1 VVDDW
6 QLNKSGVPSVNR
18 VKRFT
23 IVPHGTEKIRLMDSN
38 AFQLRLATVPVL
50 DDILR
55 DGARLALQTA
65 IERELREYIER
76 NRHHV
81 DEEGHRLVVR
91 NGYHPTRTIQ
101 SGAGPIEVR
110 QPRVN
115 DKRVDEQGNR
125 FHFTSEILPPY
136 LRKTRAIEE
145 LVPWLYLKG
154 ISTGDFPEAL
164 ACLGHDGSGLS
175 ATTVVRM
182 KEIWQGEYENFS
194 RRPLIGKRYVYV
206 WADGIYFNV
215 RLTDDRPCVLVLMG
229 ALEDGTKELI
239 AMIDGQRESEQSWL
253 ELLVDARGRGLV
265 DAPMLATGDGAL
277 GFWKA
282 IRQVYPSTTHQRCW
296 VHKTANVLNKLPRG
310 QQVSAKSMLHEIW
323 MAATKEEALKA
334 MGKFTTTHQAKYPKA
349 VECLLKD
356 KEELL
361 AFYDFPAEHW
371 QHLRTSNP
379 IESTFA
385 TVRLRTSKTK
395 GAGSRTACL
404 AMAFKL
410 VESAQN
416 HWRKLNGSTLLPQVI
431 AGVIFKDG
439 TKLAA

>member
-1 VVDDW
+1 
-6 QLNKSGVPSVNR
+6 
-18 VKRFT
+18 
-23 IVPHGTEKIRLMDSN
+23 
-38 AFQLRLATVPVL
+38 
-50 DDILR
+50 
-55 DGARLALQTA
+55 LQAA
-65 IERELREYIER
+65 IEQEVEEYIGR
-76 NRHHV
+76 NSRCL
-81 DEEGHRLVVR
+81 DEHGRRQVVR
-91 NGYHPTRTIQ
+91 NGHHPARKIQ
-101 SGAGPIEVR
+101 SGNGPIEVL

-125 FHFTSEILPPY
+125 FHFTSKILPPY
-136 LRKTRAIEE
+136 LRKTKAIEE

-154 ISTGDFPEAL
+154 ISSSDFPEAL

-175 ATTVVRM
+175 ATNVVRM
-182 KEIWQGEYENFS
+182 KEIWQGQYENFS
-194 RRPLIGKRYVYV
+194 RRSLAGKRYVYV

-239 AMIDGQRESEQSWL
+239 AMIDGERESAQNWL
-253 ELLVDARGRGLV
+253 ELLVDARSRGLI

-282 IRQVYPSTTHQRCW
+282 LRQVYPSTRHQRCW

-310 QQVSAKSMLHEIW
+310 LQASAKNILHEIW
-323 MAATKEEALKA
+323 MSASKEDAIKA
-334 MGKFTTTHQAKYPKA
+334 MDKFVATYQAKYPKA

-356 KEELL
+356 QEELL

-395 GAGSRTACL
+395 GAGSRAACL

-410 VESAQN
+410 VECAQN
-416 HWRKLNGSTLLPQVI
+416 HWRKLNGSTLLPAVV

-439 TKLAA
+439 TKFAA

>member
-1 VVDDW
+1 
-6 QLNKSGVPSVNR
+6 
-18 VKRFT
+18 
-23 IVPHGTEKIRLMDSN
+23 MDSN
-38 AFQLRLATVPVL
+38 AFQLHLATVPAI

-55 DGARLALQTA
+55 DGARRALQAA
-65 IERELREYIER
+65 IEREVEEYIER
-76 NRHHV
+76 NNQHL
-81 DEEGHRLVVR
+81 DERGHRLVVR
-91 NGYHPTRTIQ
+91 NGHHPARKIQ
-101 SGAGPIEVR
+101 SGNGPIEVQ

-125 FHFTSEILPPY
+125 FHFSSKILPPY
-136 LRKTRAIEE
+136 LRKTKAIEE

-154 ISTGDFPEAL
+154 ISTSDFPEAL

-175 ATTVVRM
+175 ATNVVRM

-194 RRPLIGKRYVYV
+194 RRSLEGKHYVYV
-206 WADGIYFNV
+206 WADGIYFNI

-229 ALEDGTKELI
+229 ALADGTKELI
-239 AMIDGQRESEQSWL
+239 AMIDGERESAQSWL
-253 ELLVDARGRGLV
+253 ELLADVKSRGLTE
-265 DAPMLATGDGAL
+265 APMLATGDGAL

-282 IRQVYPSTTHQRCW
+282 MRQVFPSTRHQRCW

-310 QQVSAKSMLHEIW
+310 QQVSAKNILHEIW
-323 MAATKEEALKA
+323 MSATKEHAIKA
-334 MGKFTTTHQAKYPKA
+334 MEKFVATYHAKYPKA
-349 VECLLKD
+349 VECLIKD

-395 GAGSRTACL
+395 GAGSRVACL

-416 HWRKLNGSTLLPQVI
+416 HWRKLNGSTLLPAVI

>member
-1 VVDDW
+1 
-6 QLNKSGVPSVNR
+6 
-18 VKRFT
+18 
-23 IVPHGTEKIRLMDSN
+23 MDSN
-38 AFQLRLATVPVL
+38 AFQLHLATVPAL

-55 DGARLALQTA
+55 DGARRALQAA
-65 IERELREYIER
+65 IEREVEEYIER
-76 NRHHV
+76 NSQHR
-81 DEEGHRLVVR
+81 DEHGHRLVVR
-91 NGYHPTRTIQ
+91 NGHHPARKIQ
-101 SGAGPIEVR
+101 TGNGPIEVQ

-115 DKRVDEQGNR
+115 DKRVDEQGSR
-125 FHFTSEILPPY
+125 FHFSSKILPPY
-136 LRKTRAIEE
+136 LRKTKAIEE

-154 ISTGDFPEAL
+154 ISTSDFPEAL

-194 RRPLIGKRYVYV
+194 RRSMEGKRYVYL
-206 WADGIYFNV
+206 WADGIYFNI

-239 AMIDGQRESEQSWL
+239 AMIDGERESEQSWL
-253 ELLVDARGRGLV
+253 ELLVDAKSRGLTQ
-265 DAPMLATGDGAL
+265 APMLATGDGAL

-282 IRQVYPSTTHQRCW
+282 LRQVYPSTRHQRCW

-310 QQVSAKSMLHEIW
+310 QQVSAKNILHEIW
-323 MAATKEEALKA
+323 MSATKEDATKA
-334 MGKFTTTHQAKYPKA
+334 MEKFTATYQAKYPKA

-416 HWRKLNGSTLLPQVI
+416 HWRKLNGSALLPAVI
-431 AGVIFKDG
+431 AGMIFKDG
-439 TKLAA
+439 TKIAA

>member
-1 VVDDW
+1 M
-6 QLNKSGVPSVNR
+6 N
-18 VKRFT
+18 
-23 IVPHGTEKIRLMDSN
+23 SN
-38 AFQLRLATVPVL
+38 VFQLHLASVPAI

-55 DGARLALQTA
+55 DGARRALQAA
-65 IERELREYIER
+65 IEREVEQYIQRSSDHLDER
-76 NRHHV
+76 
-81 DEEGHRLVVR
+81 GHRLVVR
-91 NGYHPTRTIQ
+91 NGHHPARKIQ
-101 SGAGPIEVR
+101 SGNGPIEVQ

-115 DKRVDEQGNR
+115 DKRVDEHGNR
-125 FHFTSEILPPY
+125 FHFTSRILPPY

-154 ISTGDFPEAL
+154 ISTSDFPEAL
-164 ACLGHDGSGLS
+164 GCLGHDGSGLS
-175 ATTVVRM
+175 ATNVVRM
-182 KEIWQGEYENFS
+182 KEICQGEYENFS
-194 RRPLIGKRYVYV
+194 RRSLIGKRYVYL
-206 WADGIYFNV
+206 WADGIYFNI
-215 RLTDDRPCVLVLMG
+215 RLTDERPCVLVLMG
-229 ALEDGTKELI
+229 ATEDGTKEMI
-239 AMIDGQRESEQSWL
+239 AMIDGERESEQSWL
-253 ELLVDARGRGLV
+253 ELLLDVKSRGLIA
-265 DAPMLATGDGAL
+265 APMLATGDGAL

-323 MAATKEEALKA
+323 MAATKDNALKA
-334 MGKFTTTHQAKYPKA
+334 FGKFTATFQAKYPKA

-356 KEELL
+356 KDELL

-395 GAGSRTACL
+395 GAGSRVACL

-416 HWRKLNGSTLLPQVI
+416 HWRKLNGSTLLSEVI

>member
-1 VVDDW
+1 
-6 QLNKSGVPSVNR
+6 
-18 VKRFT
+18 
-23 IVPHGTEKIRLMDSN
+23 MDSN
-38 AFQLRLATVPVL
+38 AFQLHLATVPAL

-55 DGARLALQTA
+55 EGARRALQAA
-65 IERELREYIER
+65 IEREVEEYVER
-76 NRHHV
+76 NSRHL
-81 DEEGHRLVVR
+81 DEHGRHLVVR
-91 NGYHPTRTIQ
+91 NGHHPARKIQ
-101 SGAGPIEVR
+101 SGNGPIEVR

-125 FHFTSEILPPY
+125 FHFTSQILPPY
-136 LRKTRAIEE
+136 LRKTKAIEE

-154 ISTGDFPEAL
+154 ISTSDFPEAL

-175 ATTVVRM
+175 PTTVVRM

-194 RRPLIGKRYVYV
+194 RRSLEGKRYVYL
-206 WADGIYFNV
+206 WADGIYFNI

-239 AMIDGQRESEQSWL
+239 AMIDGERESAQSWL
-253 ELLVDARGRGLV
+253 ELLIDVKSRGLA

-282 IRQVYPSTTHQRCW
+282 LRQVYPSTRHQRCW

-310 QQVSAKSMLHEIW
+310 QQASARNILHEIW
-323 MAATKEEALKA
+323 MSATKEDAIKA
-334 MGKFTTTHQAKYPKA
+334 MGKFEATYQAKYPKA
-349 VECLLKD
+349 AECLLKD
-356 KEELL
+356 KDELL

-379 IESTFA
+379 IESTFS

-416 HWRKLNGSTLLPQVI
+416 HWRKLNGSTLLPAVV

>member
-1 VVDDW
+1 
-6 QLNKSGVPSVNR
+6 
-18 VKRFT
+18 
-23 IVPHGTEKIRLMDSN
+23 MDSN
-38 AFQLRLATVPVL
+38 AFQLHLATVPAL

-55 DGARLALQTA
+55 DGARRALQAA
-65 IERELREYIER
+65 IEQEVEEYIGR
-76 NRHHV
+76 NSRCL
-81 DEEGHRLVVR
+81 DEHGRRQVVR
-91 NGYHPTRTIQ
+91 NGHHPARKIQ
-101 SGAGPIEVR
+101 SGNGPIEVL

-125 FHFTSEILPPY
+125 FHFTSKILPPY
-136 LRKTRAIEE
+136 LRKTKAIEE

-154 ISTGDFPEAL
+154 ISSSDFPEAL

-175 ATTVVRM
+175 ATNVVRM
-182 KEIWQGEYENFS
+182 KEIWQGQYENFS
-194 RRPLIGKRYVYV
+194 RRSLAGKRYVYV

-239 AMIDGQRESEQSWL
+239 AMIDGERESAQNWL
-253 ELLVDARGRGLV
+253 ELLVDARSRGLI

-282 IRQVYPSTTHQRCW
+282 LRQVYPSTRHQRCW

-310 QQVSAKSMLHEIW
+310 LQVSAKNILHEIW
-323 MAATKEEALKA
+323 MSASKEDAIKA
-334 MGKFTTTHQAKYPKA
+334 MDKFVATYQAKYPKA

-356 KEELL
+356 QEELL

-395 GAGSRTACL
+395 GAGSRAACL

-410 VESAQN
+410 VECAQN
-416 HWRKLNGSTLLPQVI
+416 HWRKLNGSTLLPAVV

-439 TKLAA
+439 TKVAA

>member
-1 VVDDW
+1 
-6 QLNKSGVPSVNR
+6 
-18 VKRFT
+18 
-23 IVPHGTEKIRLMDSN
+23 MDSN
-38 AFQLRLATVPVL
+38 SFQLHLATVPVI

-55 DGARLALQTA
+55 DGARRALQSA
-65 IERELREYIER
+65 IEREVDEYIQR
-76 NRHHV
+76 NSQHW
-81 DEEGHRLVVR
+81 DDQGHRLVVR
-91 NGYHPTRTIQ
+91 NGHHPPRKIQ
-101 SGAGPIEVR
+101 SGNGAIEVH

-125 FHFTSEILPPY
+125 LRFTSRILPPY
-136 LRKTRAIEE
+136 LRKTKAIEE

-154 ISTGDFPEAL
+154 ISTSDFPEAL
-164 ACLGHDGSGLS
+164 GCLGHDGSGLS
-175 ATTVVRM
+175 PTSIVRM
-182 KEIWQGEYENFS
+182 KEVWQGEYQNFC
-194 RRPLIGKRYVYV
+194 RRSLEGKRYVYL
-206 WADGIYFNV
+206 WADGIYFNI

-253 ELLVDARGRGLV
+253 ELLMDAKSRGLTES
-265 DAPMLATGDGAL
+265 PMLATGDGAL

-282 IRQVYPSTTHQRCW
+282 LRQVYPATRPQRCW
-296 VHKTANVLNKLPRG
+296 VHKTVNVLDKLAHG

-323 MAATKEEALKA
+323 MAATKEDALKA
-334 MGKFTTTHQAKYPKA
+334 LGKFAATYQAKFPKA

-356 KEELL
+356 QEELM

-371 QHLRTSNP
+371 AHLRTSNP

-385 TVRLRTSKTK
+385 TVRLRTYKTK

-416 HWRKLNGSTLLPQVI
+416 HWRKLNGSTLLPEVI

>member
-1 VVDDW
+1 
-6 QLNKSGVPSVNR
+6 
-18 VKRFT
+18 
-23 IVPHGTEKIRLMDSN
+23 MDSN
-38 AFQLRLATVPVL
+38 AFQLHLATVPAL

-55 DGARLALQTA
+55 DGARRALQAA
-65 IERELREYIER
+65 IEQEVEEYIGR
-76 NRHHV
+76 NSRCL
-81 DEEGHRLVVR
+81 DEHGRRQVVR
-91 NGYHPTRTIQ
+91 NGHHPARKIQ
-101 SGAGPIEVR
+101 SGNGPIEVL

-125 FHFTSEILPPY
+125 FHFTSKILPPY
-136 LRKTRAIEE
+136 LRKTKAIEE

-154 ISTGDFPEAL
+154 ISTSDFPEAL

-175 ATTVVRM
+175 ATNVVRM
-182 KEIWQGEYENFS
+182 KEIWQGQYENFS
-194 RRPLIGKRYVYV
+194 RRSLAGKRYVYV

-239 AMIDGQRESEQSWL
+239 AMIDGERESAQNWL
-253 ELLVDARGRGLV
+253 ELLVDARSRGLI

-282 IRQVYPSTTHQRCW
+282 LRQVYPSTRHQRCW

-310 QQVSAKSMLHEIW
+310 LQVSAKNILHEIW
-323 MAATKEEALKA
+323 MSASKEDAIKA
-334 MGKFTTTHQAKYPKA
+334 MDKFVATYQAKYPKA

-356 KEELL
+356 QEELL

-379 IESTFA
+379 IDSTFA

-395 GAGSRTACL
+395 GAGSRAACL

-410 VESAQN
+410 VECAQN
-416 HWRKLNGSTLLPQVI
+416 HWRKLNGSTLLPAVV

-439 TKLAA
+439 TKFAA

>member
-1 VVDDW
+1 
-6 QLNKSGVPSVNR
+6 
-18 VKRFT
+18 
-23 IVPHGTEKIRLMDSN
+23 MDSN
-38 AFQLRLATVPVL
+38 SFPLHLATVPVI

-55 DGARLALQTA
+55 DGARRALQAA
-65 IERELREYIER
+65 IEREVEDYIQ
-76 NRHHV
+76 RHSQHV
-81 DEEGHRLVVR
+81 DDQGHRLVVR
-91 NGYHPTRTIQ
+91 NGHHPARKIQ
-101 SGAGPIEVR
+101 SGNGPIEVH

-125 FHFTSEILPPY
+125 FHFTSRILPPY
-136 LRKTRAIEE
+136 LRKTKAIEE

-154 ISTGDFPEAL
+154 ISTSDFHEAL

-175 ATTVVRM
+175 ATSVVRM
-182 KEIWQGEYENFS
+182 KEVWQGEYENFS
-194 RRPLIGKRYVYV
+194 RRSLQGKRYVYL

-239 AMIDGQRESEQSWL
+239 SMVDGHRESEQSWL
-253 ELLVDARGRGLV
+253 ELLLDAKSRGLTE
-265 DAPMLATGDGAL
+265 APMLATGDGAL

-282 IRQVYPSTTHQRCW
+282 LRQGYPSTRHQRCW
-296 VHKTANVLNKLPRG
+296 VHKTVNVLDKLPRG
-310 QQVSAKSMLHEIW
+310 QWVSAKSMLHEIW
-323 MAATKEEALKA
+323 MAATKQEALKA
-334 MGKFTTTHQAKYPKA
+334 MDKFAATYQAKYPKA

-356 KEELL
+356 KDELL

-416 HWRKLNGSTLLPQVI
+416 HWRKLNGSTLLPEVI

>member
-1 VVDDW
+1 
-6 QLNKSGVPSVNR
+6 
-18 VKRFT
+18 
-23 IVPHGTEKIRLMDSN
+23 MDSN
-38 AFQLRLATVPVL
+38 AFQLHLATVPAI

-55 DGARLALQTA
+55 DGARRALQAA
-65 IERELREYIER
+65 IEREVEEYVQR
-76 NRHHV
+76 NSRHL
-81 DEEGHRLVVR
+81 DDRGHRLVVR
-91 NGYHPTRTIQ
+91 NGHHPARKIQ
-101 SGAGPIEVR
+101 SGNGPIEVQ

-125 FHFTSEILPPY
+125 FHFTSKILPPY
-136 LRKTRAIEE
+136 LRKTKAIEE

-154 ISTGDFPEAL
+154 ISTSDFPEAL

-175 ATTVVRM
+175 ATNVVRM
-182 KEIWQGEYENFS
+182 KEIWQGEYEDFS
-194 RRPLIGKRYVYV
+194 RRSLEGKRYVYL
-206 WADGIYFNV
+206 WADGIYFNI

-239 AMIDGQRESEQSWL
+239 AMIDGERESAQSWL
-253 ELLVDARGRGLV
+253 ELLIDARSRGLV
-265 DAPMLATGDGAL
+265 EAPMLATGDGAL

-282 IRQVYPSTTHQRCW
+282 LRQVYPSTRHQRCW

-310 QQVSAKSMLHEIW
+310 QQVSAKNILHEIW
-323 MAATKEEALKA
+323 MSATKEDAIKA
-334 MGKFTTTHQAKYPKA
+334 MEKFAATYQAKYPKA

-395 GAGSRTACL
+395 GAGSRVACL

-416 HWRKLNGSTLLPQVI
+416 HWRKLNGSTLLPTVI
-431 AGVIFKDG
+431 AGVIFKNG
-439 TKLAA
+439 TQLAA

>member
-1 VVDDW
+1 
-6 QLNKSGVPSVNR
+6 
-18 VKRFT
+18 
-23 IVPHGTEKIRLMDSN
+23 MDSN
-38 AFQLRLATVPVL
+38 AFQLHLATVPTI

-55 DGARLALQTA
+55 DGARRALQAA
-65 IERELREYIER
+65 IERE
-76 NRHHV
+76 V
-81 DEEGHRLVVR
+81 DEYVQRHSQHRDPQSHRLVVR
-91 NGYHPTRTIQ
+91 NGHHPARKIQ
-101 SGAGPIEVR
+101 SGNGPIPVR

-115 DKRVDEQGNR
+115 DKRIDEQGNR
-125 FHFTSEILPPY
+125 FHFTSQILPPY
-136 LRKTRAIEE
+136 LRKTKAIEE

-154 ISTGDFPEAL
+154 ISTSDFPEAL

-175 ATTVVRM
+175 ATSVVRM

-194 RRPLIGKRYVYV
+194 RRSVAGKRYVYL
-206 WADGIYFNV
+206 WADGIYFNI

-229 ALEDGTKELI
+229 VLEDGTKELI
-239 AMIDGQRESEQSWL
+239 AMIDGERESEQSWL
-253 ELLVDARGRGLV
+253 ELLLDAKSRGLIH
-265 DAPMLATGDGAL
+265 APMLATGDGAL

-282 IRQVYPSTTHQRCW
+282 IRQVYPSTKHQRCW
-296 VHKTANVLNKLPRG
+296 VHKTANILNKLPKG

-323 MAATKEEALKA
+323 MAATKEDAVRA
-334 MGKFTTTHQAKYPKA
+334 MEKFTATLQGKSPKA
-349 VECLLKD
+349 VECLVKD
-356 KEELL
+356 QDELL

-395 GAGSRTACL
+395 GAGSRAACL

-416 HWRKLNGSTLLPQVI
+416 HWRKLNGSTLLPAVV

>member
-1 VVDDW
+1 
-6 QLNKSGVPSVNR
+6 
-18 VKRFT
+18 
-23 IVPHGTEKIRLMDSN
+23 MDSN
-38 AFQLRLATVPVL
+38 SFQLHLATVPVI

-55 DGARLALQTA
+55 DGARRALQSA
-65 IERELREYIER
+65 IEREVEDYIQR
-76 NRHHV
+76 NSQCL
-81 DEEGHRLVVR
+81 DEAGHRLVVR
-91 NGYHPTRTIQ
+91 NGHHPARKIQ
-101 SGAGPIEVR
+101 SGNGSIEVH

-125 FHFTSEILPPY
+125 LRFTSKILPPY
-136 LRKTRAIEE
+136 LRKTKVIEE

-154 ISTGDFPEAL
+154 ISTSDFPEAL
-164 ACLGHDGSGLS
+164 GCLGHDGSGLS
-175 ATTVVRM
+175 PTTIVRM
-182 KEIWQGEYENFS
+182 KELWQGEYENFC
-194 RRPLIGKRYVYV
+194 RRSLEGKRYVYL
-206 WADGIYFNV
+206 WADGIYFNI

-229 ALEDGTKELI
+229 ATADGTKELI

-253 ELLVDARGRGLV
+253 ELLLDVKNRGLTES
-265 DAPMLATGDGAL
+265 PMLATGDGAL

-282 IRQVYPSTTHQRCW
+282 LKQVYPKTRTQRCW
-296 VHKTANVLNKLPRG
+296 VHKTMNVLDKLARG
-310 QQVSAKSMLHEIW
+310 QQVSGKKMLHEIW
-323 MAATKEEALKA
+323 MAATKEQAVKAL
-334 MGKFTTTHQAKYPKA
+334 GKFAATYQAKFPKA

-356 KEELL
+356 QEELL

-385 TVRLRTSKTK
+385 TVRLRTYKTK

-416 HWRKLNGSTLLPQVI
+416 HWRKLNGSTLLPEVI
-431 AGVIFKDG
+431 AGVVFKDG